1 MRLCLRETLK
11 IADEMQGGEKKKTE
25 RWTDMGTE
33 RQSAILPVLR
43 GTNGNEGSVM
53 PGSMQG
59 KSSGCCY
66 DLYEPKG
73 TQRRQS
79 YLVLFCCIGNSR

>member
-1 MRLCLRETLK
+1 
-11 IADEMQGGEKKKTE
+11 
-25 RWTDMGTE
+25 MGTE
-33 RQSAILPVLR
+33 MQSAILPVLR
-43 GTNGNEGSVM
+43 GPNGNEGSVM

-66 DLYEPKG
+66 NLYEPKG

-79 YLVLFCCIGNSR
+79 YLVALLLHRQLQVTSGMSLNK